1 MSSVKDTGK
10 NGKKGGKTGLIVGVT
25 VAIIVILVLIGVI
38 VVLLVSRKDDDSA
51 DNRDNNVSEDTEAPR
66 SDVQER
72 RDVVVTED
80 NVAEI
85 AAQLAEEEYTPPGYY
100 TVTQNYEWHFGKG
113 GSASDDAH
121 VENVVGNTNDVYFDL
136 FLADDEENPIYK
148 SPVIPIGG
156 VLEGFALD
164 TPLDAGSYDCIMEYH
179 LVDENQDTISTV
191 SVTVTAIVGE

>member
-1 MSSVKDTGK
+1 MGSVKETGR
-10 NGKKGGKTGLIVGVT
+10 NEKKGGNTGLIIGIV
-25 VAIIVILVLIGVI
+25 VAVILVLVLIGVI
-38 VVLLVSRKDDDSA
+38 VFLLISKKA
-51 DNRDNNVSEDTEAPR
+51 DENPDPGTVNSTEGS
-66 SDVQER
+66 SDGVRER

-85 AAQLAEEEYTPPGYY
+85 VAQMEEEEFTPPGYY

-113 GSASDDAH
+113 GSSSNDAH

-136 FLADDEENPIYK
+136 FLADDEENAIYK

-156 VLEGFALD
+156 VLEGFSLD
-164 TPLDAGSYDCIMEYH
+164 TPLDAGSYDCILEYH
-179 LVDENQDTISTV
+179 LIDEDQNTISTV